1 MKKKSAF
8 LKIPVIEE
16 QLRIDKKVVQTG
28 TVSISKEIREEDV
41 EIETPVIRELVD
53 IEHVPINQYVEKS
66 PEIRH
71 EGDTMVIPVLRE
83 EVVVTKRWLL
93 VEEIRVTKSKAQAPD
108 SQVVKV
114 RKEEV
119 IFNRIADENSI

>member
-53 IEHVPINQYVEKS
+53 IEHVPINQYIEKP

-119 IFNRIADENSI
+119 IFNRIADEKSI